1 MYKLV
6 IGKAA
11 LTSRMILQDVIYKTP
26 SGNTIEPP
34 LMGSPSEGGHPFKS
48 NASAVLVCS
57 LQVRV
62 ETPLFLKNC
71 FICHF
76 LLFHMFYSFQN
87 AFTIFHKNPLCMFWR
102 GPPINLFYKRKHKLR
117 RDKYQT
123 QDQNQ
128 LNQVFVG
135 QIQLWSLPAYFL

>member
-6 IGKAA
+6 ICKAA

-34 LMGSPSEGGHPFKS
+34 LRGSPSEGGDPFKS
-48 NASAVLVCS
+48 NASAVLVRS

-102 GPPINLFYKRKHKLR
+102 GLLSISFIRGNINSL
-117 RDKYQT
+117 KYQT